1 MRAQNG
7 KKHYEDKFQAEKKI
21 VDEANAN
28 ADVVVEEFNVCSHS
42 PTICV
47 VNNGSFNVE

>member
-21 VDEANAN
+21 VDEAEAN
-28 ADVVVEEFNVCSHS
+28 ADVVVEEFNVCFHS

-47 VNNGSFNVE
+47 VNN